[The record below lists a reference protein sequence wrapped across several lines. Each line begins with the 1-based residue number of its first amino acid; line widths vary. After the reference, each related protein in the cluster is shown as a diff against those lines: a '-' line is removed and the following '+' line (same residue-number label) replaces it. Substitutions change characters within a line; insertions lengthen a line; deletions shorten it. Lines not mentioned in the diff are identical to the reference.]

1 MPTDYA
7 CQSAVELAARGI
19 APVRAYVTDQRQHTR
34 SAPEPVPPEPQDVDL
49 PPTLRAYLGQGYPS
63 TRAAEPVADAHTVAE
78 GRAFAGE
85 PPEPAASQ
93 AHGAAVLLLFLDG
106 VRADLAGSLAAW
118 RAGLGGQLSR
128 IIGLEDE
135 GNATVGAVSGW
146 RALSDVQRRAQE
158 VLTALAEV
166 PRTEPLRSGE
176 LYQRLAVVED
186 VVAAMLGRLSVP
198 EDLRNRCVG
207 ELAGATGSLFGFR
220 QGW

>member
-19 APVRAYVTDQRQHTR
+19 APVRAYVTAPPRSTR
-34 SAPEPVPPEPQDVDL
+34 PEPAPARPAPQDVDL

-63 TRAAEPVADAHTVAE
+63 TRAPEPVADAPTPTAAE
-78 GRAFAGE
+78 
-85 PPEPAASQ
+85 PEPVASQ

-106 VRADLAGSLAAW
+106 LRADLAGALAAW
-118 RAGLGGQLSR
+118 RASAVGRLSR
-128 IIGLEDE
+128 IIGRPEAGEPPLVE
-135 GNATVGAVSGW
+135 VSGW

-176 LYQRLAVVED
+176 LAQRLELVED
-186 VVAAMLGRLSVP
+186 VVGALLGRLAVP
-198 EDLRNRCVG
+198 EELRNRCVG
-207 ELAGATGSLFGFR
+207 ELAGATGSLFGIR
-220 QGW
+220 QDW